1 MRQTELRDELTPL
14 LVTIPK
20 AAMMIGRGV
29 TFIYAALGDGK
40 IKGVK
45 SDNRTLVVFESLREY
60 AAKLPPAK
68 IKPIAKRPP
77 KRKRFIEAQAA

>member
-14 LVTIPK
+14 LVTIPN

-29 TFIYAALGDGK
+29 TFIYTALGEGK
-40 IKGVK
+40 IKAVK
-45 SDNRTLVVFESLREY
+45 SDSRTLIVFESLREY

-68 IKPIAKRPP
+68 IKPIPKRPP
-77 KRKRFIEAQAA
+77 QRKRFIEAQAV

>member
-14 LVTIPK
+14 LVTIPN

-29 TFIYAALGDGK
+29 TFIYAALGEGK

-45 SDNRTLVVFESLREY
+45 SDSRTLIVFDSLREY

-68 IKPIAKRPP
+68 IKPIAKRAPL
-77 KRKRFIEAQAA
+77 RKRLAEARAA

>member
-1 MRQTELRDELTPL
+1 MRQIDLRDELVPL
-14 LVTIPK
+14 LMTIPT

-29 TFIYAALGDGK
+29 TFIYAALSEGK

-45 SDNRTLVVFESLREY
+45 SDSRTLIVFESLREY

-68 IKPIAKRPP
+68 IKSIAKRPP
-77 KRKRFIEAQAA
+77 LRKRIAEAQA

>member
-1 MRQTELRDELTPL
+1 MRQTELYDELTPL

-29 TFIYAALGDGK
+29 TFIYAALGEGK

-45 SDNRTLVVFESLREY
+45 SDSRTLVVFESLREY

-68 IKPIAKRPP
+68 IKPIAKRAPQ
-77 KRKRFIEAQAA
+77 RKRFAEARAA